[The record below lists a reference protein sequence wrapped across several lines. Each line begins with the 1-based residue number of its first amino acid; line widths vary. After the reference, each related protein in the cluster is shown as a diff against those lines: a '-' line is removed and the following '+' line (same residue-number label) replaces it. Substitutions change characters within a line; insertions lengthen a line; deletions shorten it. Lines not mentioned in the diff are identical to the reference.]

1 MSSLIGF
8 NLPLIV
14 STSYLLQK
22 LCCLHKIVSV
32 KVVQCIFFP
41 GLLNCRSEEQRK
53 GKKKKSERE
62 LLVCFFFLNRHKTTG
77 IAVVR
82 AFVLC
87 FLFIY
92 IYTFT

>member
-8 NLPLIV
+8 NFPLIV

-53 GKKKKSERE
+53 GKKKKKRE
-62 LLVCFFFLNRHKTTG
+62 GASCVFFFFK
-77 IAVVR
+77 
-82 AFVLC
+82 
-87 FLFIY
+87 
-92 IYTFT
+92 

>member
-53 GKKKKSERE
+53 GKKKKNERE
-62 LLVCFFFLNRHKTTG
+62 LLVCFFFFK
-77 IAVVR
+77 
-82 AFVLC
+82 
-87 FLFIY
+87 
-92 IYTFT
+92 